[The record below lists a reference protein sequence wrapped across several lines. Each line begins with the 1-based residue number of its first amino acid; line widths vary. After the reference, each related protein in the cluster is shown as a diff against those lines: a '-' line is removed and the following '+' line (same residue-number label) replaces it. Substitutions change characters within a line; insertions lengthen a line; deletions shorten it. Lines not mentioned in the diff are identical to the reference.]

1 MGLDMNL
8 YIKLKD
14 GKECHEHRSWRK
26 HPALHDYLFKT
37 FAPEAEDDNL
47 TSLYLSKHNIEK
59 IIEDIKNDVYGK
71 NSPSG
76 FFWGHSLLVGDEG
89 YKEQKAKD
97 LEAFEYV
104 HRLVKKENSEVYYEA
119 WY

>member
-8 YIKLKD
+8 YIESKD
-14 GKECHEHRSWRK
+14 GKESPERYWRK
-26 HPALHDYLFKT
+26 HPALHSYLFKT

-59 IIEDIKNDVYGK
+59 IIEDIKNDVYGN

-76 FFWGHSLLVGDEG
+76 FFWGDSLLVGDEG
-89 YKEQKAKD
+89 YEKQKAKD
-97 LEAFEYV
+97 LEAFEYA
-104 HRLVKKENSEVYYEA
+104 HQLVKKENSKVYYEA